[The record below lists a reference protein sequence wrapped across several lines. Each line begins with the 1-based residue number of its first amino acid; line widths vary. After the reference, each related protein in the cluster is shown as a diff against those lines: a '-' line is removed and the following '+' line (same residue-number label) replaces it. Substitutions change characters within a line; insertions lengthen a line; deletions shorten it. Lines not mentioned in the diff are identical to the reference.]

1 MKTLFSHAMVL
12 AAAGLLTLGSAMMTG
27 CNTVE
32 GAGKD
37 LQQSSDKVGTEMDKG
52 WDSMTDS
59 K

>member
-1 MKTLFSHAMVL
+1 MKTLFSHAMLL
-12 AAAGLLTLGSAMMTG
+12 AAAGLLTLGSTAMIG

-37 LQQSSDKVGTEMDKG
+37 LQQSSEKVGGEMDKG